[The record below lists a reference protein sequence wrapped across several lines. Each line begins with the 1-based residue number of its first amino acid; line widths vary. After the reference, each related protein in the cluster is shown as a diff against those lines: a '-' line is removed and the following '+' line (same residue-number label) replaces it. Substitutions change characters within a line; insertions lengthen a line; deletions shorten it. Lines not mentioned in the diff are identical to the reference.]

1 MLACPFVVPRFE
13 YETWNPYITKCT
25 MCGARQAAGG
35 IPACAKAC
43 PTGAITFGERDALV
57 REAEQRIAGNP
68 GKYVHHIYGLEEAGG
83 TCVLHISSV
92 PFEKLG
98 YVMRVPRSPMVAH
111 TEPAMKAVPMV
122 MLGLAAV
129 LGGSYALR
137 TRKQR
142 NNQPGGGAGKHS

>member
-1 MLACPFVVPRFE
+1 
-13 YETWNPYITKCT
+13 
-25 MCGARQAAGG
+25 
-35 IPACAKAC
+35 
-43 PTGAITFGERDALV
+43 
-57 REAEQRIAGNP
+57 
-68 GKYVHHIYGLEEAGG
+68 
-83 TCVLHISSV
+83 V

-129 LGGSYALR
+129 LGGTYALR

-142 NNQPGGGAGKHS
+142 NNQSGGGAGSHS